1 MPRRTNLNFGDI
13 ETWLTNIS
21 SQVAE
26 EAVEQVVRNLKGR
39 GPFWTGEF
47 ENGWEVRL
55 GDVNIPATK
64 KRGEGRSLEQI
75 LNEGP
80 RPREISLL
88 RAGVDFPN
96 APKKEKI
103 TYTIDNEMEY
113 RDIAK
118 DLVTGRI
125 KRGGNQTAPQNWYTT
140 YIQGGSL
147 ATTLQL
153 ATGRVSADP
162 KIKNFKGNLN
172 K

>member
-1 MPRRTNLNFGDI
+1 MPRQTNLNFGDI

-21 SQVAE
+21 SEVAE

-47 ENGWEVRL
+47 ENGWVVEL
-55 GDVNIPATK
+55 GDVTIPASK
-64 KRGEGRSLEQI
+64 KRGDGRSLKQI
-75 LNEGP
+75 LAEGP
-80 RPREISLL
+80 RPRDISLL

-96 APKKEKI
+96 APKKTKI
-103 TYTIDNEMEY
+103 TYTIDNEMDY

-118 DLVTGRI
+118 DLIPGRI
-125 KRGGNQTAPQNWYTT
+125 KGGGNQTAPQNWYTT
-140 YIQGGSL
+140 YIQGGAL

-153 ATGRVSADP
+153 ATGRVSKDP
-162 KIKNFKGNLN
+162 KIRNFKGNLN